1 VAGEVLRR
9 RALNRALLERQM
21 LLRRVPSP
29 EWFES
34 GGAGGPS
41 RTGEPTRAGEPAG
54 PVRLGGA
61 GDRVVAAVERLVG
74 LQAQAPFPPYYG
86 LWSRLDGFRPEELA
100 ELIVSRRVVRIALMR
115 GTIHL
120 VSAADCLTLRP
131 LMQPVLERALATTF
145 TRRLAGVDLAE
156 LARAGR
162 DLAETEP
169 RTFAELGA
177 LLTERWPDHPPD
189 ALAQGVRGLVPLVQI
204 PPRAVWGKAGQA
216 RHTTAEAWLAP
227 PDQPTPPVHPG
238 QPVHSGQP
246 DHPGRSGQPV
256 HPGQPDPV
264 AEDAPSTTLENLVVR
279 YLAAFGPAS
288 VKDIQAWSGLTRLRE
303 VVDRLRPGLRGFR
316 DENGTELLD
325 LPDAPRP
332 DPQVPAPVRLV
343 AEFDNLI
350 LSHADRSRV
359 MDDEARARIFTPN
372 GLFPGTVLIDGFVRG
387 TWRITRSA
395 SAVTLS
401 IEPYGKISSSDRD
414 QASAEAAHL
423 LEFAAPD
430 TRQDIRFEAPP
441 R

>member
-1 VAGEVLRR
+1 VAGEVLSR

-21 LLRRVPSP
+21 LLRRVPPP
-29 EWFES
+29 EWFEP
-34 GGAGGPS
+34 AGPS
-41 RTGEPTRAGEPAG
+41 RAGEPPAG
-54 PVRLGGA
+54 WGGA

-86 LWSRLDGFRPEELA
+86 LWSRLDGFRPDELA

-120 VSAADCLTLRP
+120 VSAADCLRLRP

-227 PDQPTPPVHPG
+227 QPAPPG
-238 QPVHSGQP
+238 RP
-246 DHPGRSGQPV
+246 DHPGQ
-256 HPGQPDPV
+256 HDPV
-264 AEDAPSTTLENLVVR
+264 AGDAPSTALENLVVR

-288 VKDIQAWSGLTRLRE
+288 VKDIQVWSGLTRLRE
-303 VVDRLRPGLRGFR
+303 VVDRLRPGLRSFR

-325 LPDAPRP
+325 LPDTPRP

-395 SAVTLS
+395 GAVTLV
-401 IEPYGKISSSDRD
+401 IEPFGKISGSDRE

-430 TRQDIRFEAPP
+430 AARQDVRFEAPP